1 MWGLMLHI
9 LIEQLERDNFQM
21 SSTNTVNILLLKVIT
36 ALKEQDR

>member
-21 SSTNTVNILLLKVIT
+21 RTTNTVNTLLLKVIT

>member
-21 SSTNTVNILLLKVIT
+21 STTNTVNTLLLKVIT